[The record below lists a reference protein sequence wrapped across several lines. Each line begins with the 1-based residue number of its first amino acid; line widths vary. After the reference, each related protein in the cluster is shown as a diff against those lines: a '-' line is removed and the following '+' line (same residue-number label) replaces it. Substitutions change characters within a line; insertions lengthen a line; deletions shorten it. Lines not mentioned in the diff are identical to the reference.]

1 MKERLDNF
9 IIENRDNILDD
20 IAKLVNI
27 ESFCGDREHTAKA
40 LDHVLDRAREMGMK
54 TMKSSK
60 NDVGVVEIGQGDQI
74 VGILTHVD
82 VVGIGDITQW
92 KYPPFEGH
100 IADGY
105 IWGRGTL
112 DDKGPVIMM
121 LYTLKALKDL
131 GLTLNKRIW
140 LIIGTAE
147 EGVWTDMDTFKEEF
161 EQPAF
166 GFSPDGS
173 FPIINREKGYCDIG
187 LFFKEPDV
195 NMIEELQ
202 GGDSPNSVPA
212 RASIKLKGRKEN
224 IYSGVASHSSVPG
237 NGVNAIEKLAA
248 DQDMDFRFVRFIMDF
263 LAGDPNGTKLGIDDP
278 KYADNDVLD
287 KTTVVPT
294 IIRLKDGGVEL
305 TINMRLWFGVTREK
319 VESAF
324 EKYADEYGYKADI
337 LDFHAPLEVPE
348 DRDFLQAMA
357 RVYESFGLKN
367 RFSTTLGTTYAKS
380 MDNCVSWG
388 PRFEDEPRVAHTEN
402 ERMNIESI
410 LLAARIYLRYLA
422 AVAAGLEID

>member
-92 KYPPFEGH
+92 KYPPFEGR

-112 DDKGPVIMM
+112 
-121 LYTLKALKDL
+121 
-131 GLTLNKRIW
+131 
-140 LIIGTAE
+140 E

-161 EQPAF
+161 EQPTF

-187 LFFKEPDV
+187 LFFKEPDI

-212 RASIKLKGRKEN
+212 RASIKLKGRQEN

-348 DRDFLQAMA
+348 DRDFLQTMA

-422 AVAAGLEID
+422 AVAAGLEIV